1 MIKLSSQRQK
11 SSGSSIPEGAVAII
25 PLRDVV
31 VFPGI
36 IMPVSIS
43 RKVSVAA
50 AQAVS
55 SANGKVG
62 FLLQKDASV
71 DDPGPQDLYTVGT
84 VAAVLRYITDESST
98 HHLICNGESR
108 FRVTEF
114 LTGYP
119 FLVARIEVPEEP
131 ATNTDAIQAHA
142 LVLKQQ
148 AARAIEL
155 LPLVPTELKS
165 ALQSI
170 DEPAVLCDLVASFLD
185 ISVSEKQQILQTLD
199 VQSRL
204 ESVVAQ
210 MAKHLEIIEMSHE
223 IETRT
228 RESLSERQREAVL
241 RERLRTIQKQ
251 LGEYDSEGGEF
262 EAIEKAIAGADMPAD
277 VNAHA
282 TKELERLK
290 HIPSQS
296 SEYSLL
302 RTYLDWLTE
311 LPWSVVDTESI
322 DIARAREILDE
333 DHFGLAK
340 IKKRII
346 EYLAVRKL
354 KPDGRSPILCFAGP
368 PGVGKTSLGQSIARA
383 IGLRFVRI
391 SLGGLHDEA
400 EIRGHRRTYVG
411 ALPGKI
417 IQAIKKVGSR
427 NPVFMLDE
435 IDKLGAGFQGDP
447 SSALL
452 EVLDPEQNST
462 FEDNYLAVPFDLS
475 KVLFISTANR
485 LDTIPAPLLDR
496 MEIIELSG
504 YTLEEKVQIAKRYL
518 VQRQCKANGIPES
531 QVDITDAALE
541 RIIASYTREAG
552 CRALE
557 KQIGAVLRHVA
568 VGVAENATS
577 QVRIDPEEIE
587 KILGASLYE
596 DEVALRIGVPGVATG
611 LAWTPVG
618 GDILFVESTMV
629 PGDGRLIL
637 TGQLGDVMKESAQAA
652 LSLLKSRVDAL
663 HLDQGVLA
671 GKDIHLH
678 VPAGAIPKDGP
689 SAGVA
694 MFVSLASM
702 MGNRAV
708 RHDVAMTGEISL
720 RGLVLPVGGIKE
732 KVIAAHRAGIATVL
746 LPARNRK
753 DFDDIP
759 QSARASLRFVWL
771 NTVDDALREVLEGDL
786 LPESAR
792 RASA

>member
-11 SSGSSIPEGAVAII
+11 SSGSSIPDGAVAII

-277 VNAHA
+277 VSAHA

-417 IQAIKKVGSR
+417 IQAIKKAGSR

-577 QVRIDPEEIE
+577 QVRIGPEEIE

>member
-84 VAAVLRYITDESST
+84 VAAVLRYITDESSA

-262 EAIEKAIAGADMPAD
+262 EAVEKAIAGADMPAD

-311 LPWSVVDTESI
+311 LPWSVVDTES
-322 DIARAREILDE
+322 
-333 DHFGLAK
+333 
-340 IKKRII
+340 
-346 EYLAVRKL
+346 
-354 KPDGRSPILCFAGP
+354 
-368 PGVGKTSLGQSIARA
+368 
-383 IGLRFVRI
+383 
-391 SLGGLHDEA
+391 
-400 EIRGHRRTYVG
+400 
-411 ALPGKI
+411 
-417 IQAIKKVGSR
+417 
-427 NPVFMLDE
+427 
-435 IDKLGAGFQGDP
+435 
-447 SSALL
+447 
-452 EVLDPEQNST
+452 
-462 FEDNYLAVPFDLS
+462 
-475 KVLFISTANR
+475 
-485 LDTIPAPLLDR
+485 
-496 MEIIELSG
+496 
-504 YTLEEKVQIAKRYL
+504 
-518 VQRQCKANGIPES
+518 
-531 QVDITDAALE
+531 
-541 RIIASYTREAG
+541 
-552 CRALE
+552 
-557 KQIGAVLRHVA
+557 
-568 VGVAENATS
+568 
-577 QVRIDPEEIE
+577 
-587 KILGASLYE
+587 
-596 DEVALRIGVPGVATG
+596 
-611 LAWTPVG
+611 
-618 GDILFVESTMV
+618 
-629 PGDGRLIL
+629 
-637 TGQLGDVMKESAQAA
+637 
-652 LSLLKSRVDAL
+652 
-663 HLDQGVLA
+663 
-671 GKDIHLH
+671 
-678 VPAGAIPKDGP
+678 
-689 SAGVA
+689 
-694 MFVSLASM
+694 
-702 MGNRAV
+702 
-708 RHDVAMTGEISL
+708 
-720 RGLVLPVGGIKE
+720 
-732 KVIAAHRAGIATVL
+732 
-746 LPARNRK
+746 
-753 DFDDIP
+753 
-759 QSARASLRFVWL
+759 
-771 NTVDDALREVLEGDL
+771 
-786 LPESAR
+786 
-792 RASA
+792 

>member
-531 QVDITDAALE
+531 QVEITDAALE